1 MKTIIITLPVSGNK
15 VPVELERKKMKTC
28 RLKVYPEQRVRLSIP
43 VRVSTK
49 WAEAFLREKSG
60 WIETKLEFFQKTAG
74 VAAEREIR
82 DGSSIKLLG
91 ENMTVV
97 VANCEKDR
105 VYQEEKELHIGTRD
119 TDDQERIKAI
129 FETWWRGQAKTILED
144 RVDQWYPVIEAY
156 GIEKPRVAVR
166 KMRTLWGSCSVHR
179 KVVTFN
185 LSLTQA
191 GILCVDYVVLHE
203 LAHFL
208 YPNHGKGF
216 YDFLSAHM
224 PDWKERKSR
233 LNQEVVPGS

>member
-1 MKTIIITLPVSGNK
+1 M
-15 VPVELERKKMKTC
+15 PVELVRKKMKTC
-28 RLKVYPEQRVRLSIP
+28 RLKVYPGQTVRLSIP

-60 WIETKLEFFQKTAG
+60 WIEAKLEFFQKTAG
-74 VAAEREIR
+74 AAAGWEIR
-82 DGSSIKLLG
+82 DGASIKLLG
-91 ENMTVV
+91 EDMSLAVSE
-97 VANCEKDR
+97 CEQDA
-105 VYQEEKELHIGTRD
+105 VCQEGKGIHVCARG
-119 TDDQERIKAI
+119 TDDRERVRAV
-129 FETWWRGQAKTILED
+129 FEAWWRGQAKTILEE
-144 RVDQWYPVIEAY
+144 RVDHWYPVIEAY

-185 LSLTQA
+185 LSLIQA
-191 GILCVDYVVLHE
+191 CVPCVDYVVLHE

-216 YDFLSAHM
+216 HDFLSRHM

-233 LNQEVVPGS
+233 LNQEVVPGL